1 MQGKIKK
8 ATTVLAIAV
17 IIAALVVGGI
27 WFFRENYVTE
37 NGRIRWIHSRT
48 VVLDENDWNQRDFLH
63 NFTHLKTID
72 ARTCELTVQQYDQL
86 RQEFPEC
93 RILWTVP
100 FQGNFYSSQIE
111 KLTISSLDE
120 KDLKILEYFP
130 ELKSVDAWSCEDYG
144 NLFAFQQ
151 RRPLCKVFYDVTLC
165 GENWDCDVQQL
176 ELKDVDLVELEE
188 KLQYLPCVSTMH
200 LTGELPQMKQ
210 LQAVLE
216 KYPQV
221 ALSWDVDLGE
231 TVLELDATKLDF
243 ADFTDRTPEEIAK
256 LIAYLPA
263 LEEVNM
269 LDCGLPVETI
279 AAIARENPNVKFLC
293 DVQIGPFTFRSDAR
307 EIDLSGHDFGDV
319 SEVEAVLPCFYN
331 LEKVVM
337 CNCGI
342 PSEEMDALN
351 KRYEDIRF
359 VWSFWIAHMEVR
371 TDDTYFMPI
380 KYKLFCSDRTIED
393 LKYCEDM
400 ICIDI
405 GHNMGV
411 THCEWAAHMPNL
423 QYLILADSGVRDI
436 SPLAGLKNLI
446 YLEIFQTR
454 VKDYSPL
461 LECPAL
467 EDLNICYTYG
477 DYDTLTQVT
486 WLKRLWIGND
496 WKARAKYEQIFSE
509 ALPDCEFNCTSQSST
524 GEGWREGK
532 HYYEMRDI
540 LGMGYMKG

>member
-1 MQGKIKK
+1 MQGKTKK
-8 ATTVLAIAV
+8 IMTLLAAV
-17 IIAALVVGGI
+17 ALVAALVVGGM

-48 VVLDENDWNQRDFLH
+48 VVLDGNELEQRDFLH
-63 NFTHLKTID
+63 AFTHLKTID
-72 ARTCELTVQQYDQL
+72 AQTCELTVEQYEQL
-86 RQEFPEC
+86 RKEFPEC

-100 FQGNFYSSQIE
+100 FQGAIYSSQIE
-111 KLTISSLDE
+111 KLTVSSLNE
-120 KDLKILEYFP
+120 EDLKILEYFP
-130 ELKSVDAWSCEDYG
+130 ELKSVDAWACDDYE
-144 NLFAFQQ
+144 NLFSFQQ
-151 RRPLCKVFYDVTLC
+151 RRPLCKVFYDVSLC
-165 GENWDCDVQQL
+165 GQNWDCDVQQL
-176 ELKDVDLVELEE
+176 ELKDVDLSELEE
-188 KLQYLPCVSTMH
+188 KLKYLPNVSTLH
-200 LTGELPQMKQ
+200 LTGELPRMGQ
-210 LQAVLE
+210 LQAVLA

-221 ALSWDVDLGE
+221 ALSWDVDLGD
-231 TVLELDATKLDF
+231 TVLELDATKMDF
-243 ADFTDRTPEEIAK
+243 ADFADQTPEEIAK
-256 LIAYLPA
+256 LIPYLPA

-269 LDCGLPVETI
+269 LSSDLPGETV
-279 AAIARENPNVKFLC
+279 AAIARENPDVRFLC
-293 DVQIGPFTFRSDAR
+293 DVQIGPFTFRSDAK
-307 EIDLSGHDFGDV
+307 EIDLSGHVFEDV
-319 SEVEAVLPCFYN
+319 AQVEELLPCFFN

-351 KRYEDIRF
+351 KRHDDIRF
-359 VWSFWIAHMEVR
+359 VWSFWISHMEVR

-380 KYKLFCSDRTIED
+380 KYKLFCGDRSIED

-411 THCEWAAHMPNL
+411 THCEWAAYMPNL

-436 SPLAGLKNLI
+436 SPLAGLKNLK

-477 DYDTLTQVT
+477 DYDSLTQAT

-496 WKARAKYEQIFSE
+496 WKARAKYEKIFAE
-509 ALPDCEFNCTSQSST
+509 ALPNCEFNATTQSST

-532 HYYEMRDI
+532 LYYEMRDI